1 MNESEDYQKE
11 YDAAAAALDAAAQ
24 ATPARDA
31 QGQFSA
37 PEKDAE
43 AVEPVK
49 EEAAKPD
56 PMAELTARV
65 EKAEKVARDNQAW
78 ATKASQEAAQLR
90 RERENER
97 REASKPTILDAN
109 PELAD
114 AIRYVTQDPAPAQQ
128 RDQAVN
134 QWQNVIDKAHPGI
147 FSNDLDPEL
156 LKSLE
161 SRLSALDD
169 QTRSDP
175 IEVIREITEEKLA
188 HAERNIGKRFAAE
201 SAKLAQKSAMSV
213 PGAGSGGGIKT
224 SADSALE
231 DARRFQTM
239 SDSDFAKEVRR
250 VKGY

>member
-1 MNESEDYQKE
+1 VDETEYQKQ

-24 ATPARDA
+24 ATPAPGA
-31 QGQFSA
+31 IEA
-37 PEKDAE
+37 LPVAEKLP
-43 AVEPVK
+43 EPVEIVK
-49 EEAAKPD
+49 EKAEKPD

-65 EKAEKVARDNQAW
+65 EKAEKIARDNQAW
-78 ATKASQEAAQLR
+78 ATKAAQEAAQLR

-128 RDQAVN
+128 RDQRA
-134 QWQNVIDKAHPGI
+134 QEWQSVIDKAHPGI

-161 SRLSALDD
+161 TRLSALDVD
-169 QTRSDP
+169 TRQDP
-175 IEVIREITEEKLA
+175 IAVIREITEEKLA

-213 PGAGSGGGIKT
+213 PGAGVGGGTK
-224 SADSALE
+224 AAPDAALAE
-231 DARRFQTM
+231 VQRIQNM
-239 SDSDFAKEVRR
+239 SDADFAKEVRKA
-250 VKGY
+250 KGY

>member
-1 MNESEDYQKE
+1 MNDTEYQKE

-31 QGQFSA
+31 EGKFSA
-37 PEKDAE
+37 PEK
-43 AVEPVK
+43 
-49 EEAAKPD
+49 EAAPAEPTQKQAPAPD
-56 PMAELTARV
+56 PLAELTARV
-65 EKAEKVARDNQAW
+65 EKAEKIARDNQAW
-78 ATKASQEAAQLR
+78 ATKAAQEAAQLR

-109 PELAD
+109 PELAE

-128 RDQAVN
+128 RDMQAE

-161 SRLSALDD
+161 TRLSALDD
-169 QTRSDP
+169 NARSDP
-175 IEVIREITEEKLA
+175 ILVIREITEEKLA

-213 PGAGSGGGIKT
+213 PGAGSGGGVK
-224 SADSALE
+224 SSPDAALE
-231 DARRFQTM
+231 DVRRFQNMT
-239 SDSDFAKEVRR
+239 DAEFAKEVRR

>member
-1 MNESEDYQKE
+1 MEQTEYQKQ

-24 ATPARDA
+24 ATPASGA
-31 QGQFSA
+31 IEA
-37 PEKDAE
+37 PVVAEKLP
-43 AVEPVK
+43 EPVVVATG
-49 EEAAKPD
+49 EAAKPD

-114 AIRYVTQDPAPAQQ
+114 AIRYVTQDPKPAQQ
-128 RDQAVN
+128 REQHA
-134 QWQNVIDKAHPGI
+134 QEWQSVIDKAHPGI

-161 SRLSALDD
+161 TRLSALDEHV
-169 QTRSDP
+169 RADP
-175 IEVIREITEEKLA
+175 LEVIREITEEKLA

-213 PGAGSGGGIKT
+213 PGAGSGGGVKT
-224 SADSALE
+224 STDSALE
-231 DARRFQTM
+231 EVRRFQTM
-239 SDSDFAKEVRR
+239 SDADFAKEVRR

>member
-1 MNESEDYQKE
+1 MEQTEYQKE

-37 PEKDAE
+37 PEKE
-43 AVEPVK
+43 PEPIEPVK

-128 RDQAVN
+128 RDQAA
-134 QWQNVIDKAHPGI
+134 QEWQSVIDKAHPGI

-161 SRLSALDD
+161 TRLSALDD
-169 QTRSDP
+169 NARHDP
-175 IEVIREITEEKLA
+175 LLVIREITEEKLA

-213 PGAGSGGGIKT
+213 PGAGSGGGVKT

-231 DARRFQTM
+231 DVRRFQTM
-239 SDSDFAKEVRR
+239 SDADFAKEVRR

>member
-1 MNESEDYQKE
+1 MEDTEYQKE
-11 YDAAAAALDAAAQ
+11 YDAATAALDAAAQ

-31 QGQFSA
+31 EGKFSA
-37 PEKDAE
+37 PEKE
-43 AVEPVK
+43 ADPIEPVK
-49 EEAAKPD
+49 DEAAKPD

-65 EKAEKVARDNQAW
+65 EKAEKIARDNQAW
-78 ATKASQEAAQLR
+78 ATKAAQEAAQLR

-128 RDQAVN
+128 RDMQAE
-134 QWQNVIDKAHPGI
+134 QWRNVIDKAHPGI

-161 SRLSALDD
+161 TRMSALDD
-169 QTRSDP
+169 NARSDP
-175 IEVIREITEEKLA
+175 ILVIREITEEKLA

-213 PGAGSGGGIKT
+213 PGAGSGGGVK
-224 SADSALE
+224 SSPDAALE
-231 DARRFQTM
+231 DVRRFQNMT
-239 SDSDFAKEVRR
+239 DAEFAKEVRR

>member
-1 MNESEDYQKE
+1 MNESDDYQKE

-37 PEKDAE
+37 PEKE
-43 AVEPVK
+43 PVEPVK
-49 EEAAKPD
+49 EEADKPD

-90 RERENER
+90 RERESER

-128 RDQAVN
+128 RNQAVE

-161 SRLSALDD
+161 TRLTALDD
-169 QTRSDP
+169 DARQDP
-175 IEVIREITEEKLA
+175 LLVIREITEEKLA

-213 PGAGSGGGIKT
+213 PGAGMGGGMKT

-231 DARRFQTM
+231 DVRRFQTM
-239 SDSDFAKEVRR
+239 SDADFAREVRR

>member
-1 MNESEDYQKE
+1 VEDTEYQKE

-31 QGQFSA
+31 EGKFSA
-37 PEKDAE
+37 PEKE
-43 AVEPVK
+43 ADPIEPAK
-49 EEAAKPD
+49 EQAPASD

-65 EKAEKVARDNQAW
+65 EKAEKIARDNQAW
-78 ATKASQEAAQLR
+78 ATKAAQEAAQLR

-114 AIRYVTQDPAPAQQ
+114 AIRYVTQDPAPAQR
-128 RDQAVN
+128 RDMQAE

-161 SRLSALDD
+161 TRLSALDD
-169 QTRSDP
+169 NARSDP
-175 IEVIREITEEKLA
+175 ILVIREITEEKLA

-213 PGAGSGGGIKT
+213 PGAGSGGGVK
-224 SADSALE
+224 SSPDAALE
-231 DARRFQTM
+231 DVRRFQNMT
-239 SDSDFAKEVRR
+239 DAEFAKEVRR